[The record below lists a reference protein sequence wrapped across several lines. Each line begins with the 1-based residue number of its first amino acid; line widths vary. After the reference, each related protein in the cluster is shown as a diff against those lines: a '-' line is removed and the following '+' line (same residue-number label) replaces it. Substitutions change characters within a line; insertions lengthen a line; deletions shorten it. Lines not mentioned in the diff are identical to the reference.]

1 LKFLLSIFSLAFALH
16 NVLIILLSCRKRKG
30 EAGTS
35 KQPATKKSKKG
46 GAKKGGAKKGATAS
60 TSTYFDHIEK
70 GCTEPPSELDAEL
83 PPSLPAKSK
92 SAETPFNFVTMN
104 SLYGCIMTRVNC
116 CCVGRGKERLLHQ
129 HLRSLPKSP
138 KKMAHQAP

>member
-1 LKFLLSIFSLAFALH
+1 
-16 NVLIILLSCRKRKG
+16 LLSCRKRKG

-60 TSTYFDHIEK
+60 TS
-70 GCTEPPSELDAEL
+70 TEPPSELDAEL

-116 CCVGRGKERLLHQ
+116 CYIGRGKERLLHQ